1 MEWYNSLVAYS
12 LPSPNEDEDESAEKF
27 SDLEKDPD
35 RKLLTLV
42 IEKVLVVKIT
52 GKVKLTD
59 AVLARVLDCRSGRP
73 NFYPPPQPSSPYPH
87 DGFGA

>member
-1 MEWYNSLVAYS
+1 MEWYNSLAAYS
-12 LPSPNEDEDESAEKF
+12 LPDPDQDGDMSAEKI

-52 GKVKLTD
+52 GIVNTQINK
-59 AVLARVLDCRSGRP
+59 P
-73 NFYPPPQPSSPYPH
+73 FYC
-87 DGFGA
+87 

>member
-1 MEWYNSLVAYS
+1 MAYS

-52 GKVKLTD
+52 GKVKLT
-59 AVLARVLDCRSGRP
+59 
-73 NFYPPPQPSSPYPH
+73 N
-87 DGFGA
+87 

>member
-1 MEWYNSLVAYS
+1 MILFCFQEHSNIEAMEWYNSLVAYS
-12 LPSPNEDEDESAEKF
+12 LPSPNEDEDESAENF

-52 GKVKLTD
+52 GKVKLT
-59 AVLARVLDCRSGRP
+59 
-73 NFYPPPQPSSPYPH
+73 N
-87 DGFGA
+87 